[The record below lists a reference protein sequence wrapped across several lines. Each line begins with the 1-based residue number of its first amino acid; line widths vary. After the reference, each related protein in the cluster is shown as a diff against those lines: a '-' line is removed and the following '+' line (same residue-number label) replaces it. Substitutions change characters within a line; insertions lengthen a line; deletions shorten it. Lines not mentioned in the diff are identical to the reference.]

1 MYPKVPNN
9 IKRPKKNNGK
19 KRPLRRFNRFRKY
32 IPGIVY
38 GKYDFTVRSKREI
51 CRSGNK
57 CFRLLIDGLIC
68 DSLN

>member
-9 IKRPKKNNGK
+9 INRPKKNSGK

-38 GKYDFTVRSKREI
+38 GKYDFTVR
-51 CRSGNK
+51 C
-57 CFRLLIDGLIC
+57 
-68 DSLN
+68 